1 MSGRRVAEALGADAG
16 AAAASLSGRSP
27 VSPRLLAGALAFVPI
42 AAAAAYRVAHNAPGS
57 LPGPFVELAAL
68 LLPFA
73 VVGPAVAGLLLASVA
88 DRPVQRVGLAFAGGF
103 GLVALAPSAWYPAT
117 AGVVCGG
124 ASAVGSLAAEAWRD
138 DRSAPQSRP
147 TPARYAAVAGVLVVA
162 VLSSLA
168 ATAGVAPSTLRP
180 LGSSAALLG
189 VGLAPLLTGT
199 DGSSLAA
206 GVVAGGLAFAAVTSL
221 PYVAGAVLL
230 VGGGVVG
237 APVAL
242 VVLGVGGGTAALTA
256 TLRRGRYARAC
267 GAGLLLV
274 AGVPA
279 TPPQALSV
287 LLALVLLA
295 PGGDAT

>member
-1 MSGRRVAEALGADAG
+1 MSGRRVAEVLATDAG
-16 AAAASLSGRSP
+16 ATAASLSGRSP
-27 VSPRLLAGALAFVPI
+27 VSARLFAGALAFVPI

-57 LPGPFVELAAL
+57 LPGPFAELAAP

-124 ASAVGSLAAEAWRD
+124 ASAVGSLAVGAWRD
-138 DRSAPQSRP
+138 DRSARQNRP
-147 TPARYAAVAGVLVVA
+147 TPARYATVAGVLVA
-162 VLSSLA
+162 AAMASLA
-168 ATAGVAPSTLRP
+168 ATAGVAPATLRP

-199 DGSSLAA
+199 DGSSLAVGA
-206 GVVAGGLAFAAVTSL
+206 VAGGLSFAAVASL

-242 VVLGVGGGTAALTA
+242 VVLAVAGGAAALAA
-256 TLRRGRYARAC
+256 TLRRGRYDRAC

-295 PGGDAT
+295 PGGDAA

>member
-1 MSGRRVAEALGADAG
+1 MSGRRVAEVLATDAG
-16 AAAASLSGRSP
+16 ATAASLSGRSP
-27 VSPRLLAGALAFVPI
+27 VSARLIAGALAFVPM
-42 AAAAAYRVAHNAPGS
+42 AAATAYRVAHNAPGS
-57 LPGPFVELAAL
+57 LPGPLTELAVP

-73 VVGPAVAGLLLASVA
+73 VVGPALAGLLLASVV

-103 GLVALAPSAWYPAT
+103 GLVALAPGAWYPAT

-124 ASAVGSLAAEAWRD
+124 ASAVGFLAVGAWRD
-138 DRSAPQSRP
+138 DRSARQNRP
-147 TPARYAAVAGVLVVA
+147 NPARYAAVAGVLVAA
-162 VLSSLA
+162 VLASLA
-168 ATAGVAPSTLRP
+168 ATAGVAPATLRP

-189 VGLAPLLTGT
+189 VGLAPFVIGT
-199 DGSSLAA
+199 DGSSLAV
-206 GVVAGGLAFAAVTSL
+206 GVVAGGLSFAAVTSL

-242 VVLGVGGGTAALTA
+242 VVLAAAGGTAALAA
-256 TLRRGRYARAC
+256 TLRRGRYDRAC
-267 GAGLLLV
+267 GAGLLLA

-287 LLALVLLA
+287 LIALVLLA
-295 PGGDAT
+295 PGGETA